1 MGGSRRKP
9 GIDGGEFPRLPLP
22 KVIKGGTRSTSRRWR
37 GAEKMAGFPRLPE
50 RRREYTQS
58 PPRGAL
64 ELGITWLFLERGIP
78 LVPVSVGKV
87 LLLRRLLFSPY
98 GGFNRRSNTKSIR
111 TPVPTVDSFYISQMN
126 LIVSYDLPSDVLL
139 GSDWILLSSAT
150 WHSTYFP
157 TSQRRAS
164 TPL

>member
-37 GAEKMAGFPRLPE
+37 GTEKMAGFPRLPE
-50 RRREYTQS
+50 RRQEYTRS

-111 TPVPTVDSFYISQMN
+111 TPGICCCKILKQLTIFWVVVQKHEFKT
-126 LIVSYDLPSDVLL
+126 L
-139 GSDWILLSSAT
+139 G
-150 WHSTYFP
+150 
-157 TSQRRAS
+157 
-164 TPL
+164 